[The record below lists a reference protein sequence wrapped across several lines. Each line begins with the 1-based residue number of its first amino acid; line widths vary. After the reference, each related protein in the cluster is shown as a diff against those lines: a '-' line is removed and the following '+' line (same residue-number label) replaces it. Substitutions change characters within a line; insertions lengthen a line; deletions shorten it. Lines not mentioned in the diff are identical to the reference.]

1 MSRWYRRYTGTV
13 SDPKIAEAAL
23 IAGCSRAVAIA
34 TWDMILESA
43 AESNSSGAFK
53 ATSRNVA
60 ATIAEQLETVE
71 KVFQAFTTLEMIRDG
86 VVVAWSRRQFQSD
99 SSTERSRKH
108 RASKKKDEPA
118 TEMQRCAT
126 PPYTESDTDTEK
138 KNPLT
143 PLAGG
148 TAEFTFDGK
157 RIIAPDSCRSFW
169 LQQFDEKGFDLALIE
184 CAGSLQPNSR
194 AHSVHAQVE
203 RKLAQIARDKRDR
216 DRRYA
221 EAAAKSKPKTAPVIA
236 RNGCTPHAY
245 VKPEWAV

>member
-23 IAGCSRAVAIA
+23 IAGCSRSVAIA

-43 AESNSSGAFK
+43 AESNSNGSFK

-86 VVVAWSRRQFQSD
+86 VVVAWSTRQFQSD

-108 RASKKKDEPA
+108 RASKKKDETA

-126 PPYTESDTDTEK
+126 PPDTDTDTDTEK

-148 TAEFTFDGK
+148 MAEFTFDGK

-169 LQQFDEKGFDLALIE
+169 LQQFDEKGFELALIE
-184 CAGSLQPNSR
+184 CAGTLQPNSR

-203 RKLAQIARDKRDR
+203 RKLAVIARDKRDR

-221 EAAAKSKPKTAPVIA
+221 EAAAKSKPKAAPVG
-236 RNGCTPHAY
+236 RHGFTPHAY

>member
-60 ATIAEQLETVE
+60 ATLTEQLETVE

-86 VVVAWSRRQFQSD
+86 VVVAWSKRQFQSD

-108 RASKKKDEPA
+108 RASKKKDDTA
-118 TEMQRCAT
+118 TAMQRCAT
-126 PPYTESDTDTEK
+126 PPDTDTDTDTEK
-138 KNPLT
+138 KNPHT

-148 TAEFTFDGK
+148 FDEFRLEGNELIVPQS
-157 RIIAPDSCRSFW
+157 RIEFW
-169 LQQFDEKGFDLALIE
+169 LKQFDRDSLDLALIE
-184 CAGSLQPNSR
+184 AKNTLQPNSR

-203 RKLAQIARDKRDR
+203 RKLAVIARDKRDR

-221 EAAAKSKPKTAPVIA
+221 EAAAKSKPKPAPVG
-236 RNGCTPHAY
+236 RHGFTPHAY

>member
-1 MSRWYRRYTGTV
+1 
-13 SDPKIAEAAL
+13 L
-23 IAGCSRAVAIA
+23 
-34 TWDMILESA
+34 
-43 AESNSSGAFK
+43 
-53 ATSRNVA
+53 
-60 ATIAEQLETVE
+60 
-71 KVFQAFTTLEMIRDG
+71 
-86 VVVAWSRRQFQSD
+86 
-99 SSTERSRKH
+99 
-108 RASKKKDEPA
+108 KKKEEPA

-126 PPYTESDTDTEK
+126 PPDTDTDTDTEK
-138 KNPLT
+138 EKSKKKKLQ
-143 PLAGG
+143 
-148 TAEFTFDGK
+148 AEGWFTFDGK

-203 RKLAQIARDKRDR
+203 RKLAQEARDKRDR

-221 EAAAKSKPKTAPVIA
+221 EAAAKSKPKAAPVIA